1 MFRRGRFGEV
11 LERQLALFERENAAL
26 LDEVDDALDAYN
38 AADRDEAEAR
48 YERYADLVE
57 TAQDELVE
65 IRDGYAQTLDE
76 DTAVAYEE
84 AFNALVRRRLPRYA
98 LGLD

>member
-1 MFRRGRFGEV
+1 M
-11 LERQLALFERENAAL
+11 
-26 LDEVDDALDAYN
+26 DDALDAYN

-65 IRDGYAQTLDE
+65 IRDGYAQTLDD
-76 DTAVAYEE
+76 DTAAAYED

>member
-1 MFRRGRFGEV
+1 M
-11 LERQLALFERENAAL
+11 
-26 LDEVDDALDAYN
+26 
-38 AADRDEAEAR
+38 
-48 YERYADLVE
+48 E